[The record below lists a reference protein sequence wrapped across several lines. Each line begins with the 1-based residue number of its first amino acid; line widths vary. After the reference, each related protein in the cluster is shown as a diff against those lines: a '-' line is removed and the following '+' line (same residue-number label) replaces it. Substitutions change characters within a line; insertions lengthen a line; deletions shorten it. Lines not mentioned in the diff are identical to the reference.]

1 WGNTLPK
8 WSGVALSFCGR
19 PLNSPSNTTLTLR
32 QSSAGRQ
39 RRLGRMMLS
48 YCLGSYSRALY
59 VQADI
64 KKGHPKVA
72 YEFMLQ

>member
-1 WGNTLPK
+1 M
-8 WSGVALSFCGR
+8 
-19 PLNSPSNTTLTLR
+19 R